1 MKRWLVGLALLPA
14 APLSVF
20 CQTPTPRASL
30 IQADQALAGHT
41 LKQGLAAALAPVLD
55 DSAVIL
61 IAGAQPTSGKSRI
74 DRLLQSQPRFQSVR
88 MQWFPVIVAVSQ
100 DGRFGVTTGMSVL
113 NAPNQPG
120 DSSSSYGHY
129 IAVWRRVGEGPWK
142 VLALLENGVA
152 NPDST
157 VIPAELRSNSGSLS
171 ISDGAKPYA
180 QADLDFARLAADSG
194 APLAFGAWAAPDVT
208 TPPGTGIMA
217 IGPAQIRAR
226 IGGGAGAN
234 VPWEWHPV
242 WGAAAGSGDLAATIG
257 LSRIGTGDQVYTG
270 KYLTI
275 WRRQPDGSLRFILD
289 SGNDRPD

>member
-1 MKRWLVGLALLPA
+1 MKRWLVCTVVLALAIALPIQ
-14 APLSVF
+14 
-20 CQTPTPRASL
+20 CQTPSPRASL
-30 IQADQALAGHT
+30 IQADQALASST

-61 IAGAQPTSGKSRI
+61 LAGAQPTSGKSRI
-74 DRLLQSQPRFQSVR
+74 DHLLLAQPRFQAVR

-100 DGRFGVTTGMSVL
+100 DGRFGVTTGMTVL
-113 NAPNQPG
+113 NTRNQP

-129 IAVWRRVGEGPWK
+129 ITVWRRSGEGPWT

-157 VIPAELRSNSGSLS
+157 VIPADQRANSGSLTVS
-171 ISDGAKPYA
+171 EGARPFA

-226 IGGGAGAN
+226 IGGGAAAN
-234 VPWEWHPV
+234 LPWEWHPV

-257 LSRIGTGDQVYTG
+257 LSRIGTGDQAYIG

-275 WRRQPDGSLRFILD
+275 WRRQPDGSIRFILD
-289 SGNDRPD
+289 SGNDRPK